1 MSANEVLF
9 SGDGAE
15 YRSRWHDIQAEF
27 VDHPRQA
34 VEEADG
40 LVSEVMQELSRVFAE
55 ERRRLEAQWDTGEE
69 AETEALRVALTRYR
83 SFFERLLAV

>member
-1 MSANEVLF
+1 MSTSEVLF
-9 SGDGAE
+9 NDAGEE

-40 LVSEVMQELSRVFAE
+40 LVSEVMRDLTRVFAD
-55 ERRRLEAQWDTGEE
+55 ERQRLEAQWDSGED
-69 AETEALRVALTRYR
+69 ADTEDLRVALTRYR